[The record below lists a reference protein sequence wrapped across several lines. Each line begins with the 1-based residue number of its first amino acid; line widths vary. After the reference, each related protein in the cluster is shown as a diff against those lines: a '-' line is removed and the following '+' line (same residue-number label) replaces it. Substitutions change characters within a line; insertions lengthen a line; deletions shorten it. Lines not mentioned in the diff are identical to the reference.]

1 MKKKKDS
8 ILIYSYGMTALRILA
23 DLECLLVK
31 QQSCQ
36 NNPDKSY
43 TERKA
48 IHEPCGYSLDLISSF
63 DLKENKHSFY
73 RGKGCIKK
81 FCKEAKELSTKIVN

>member
-1 MKKKKDS
+1 M
-8 ILIYSYGMTALRILA
+8 
-23 DLECLLVK
+23 

-48 IHEPCGYSLDLISSF
+48 IHEPCGYSLDLVSSF
-63 DLKENKHSFY
+63 DSKVNKHSFY
-73 RGKGCIKK
+73 RGK
-81 FCKEAKELSTKIVN
+81 ERTKRNRNRNN